1 MRFEEHLDQASAAL
15 RDGRWQD
22 ARVAF
27 EASLAQ
33 QETADA
39 LEGLAH
45 VHWWLCDA
53 RASVRYRERAWVLFR
68 QGGEAVRAGRVAVD
82 LSISYLVNLGND
94 AAARGW
100 LARAERVTRSIEP
113 NPLQGWLWLMAG
125 YMSGDP
131 DAGQALTAGALE
143 FAQRNGD
150 IDLELIAL
158 SDLGFG
164 LVVHGRVAEGIAML
178 DEAMAATLG
187 GEYERLDTVV
197 FATCNML
204 AACHLVGDVDR
215 ATKWCRVAD
224 DFMASYGCPFL
235 YARCRTHYGGVL
247 VANGQWKIAEEQ
259 LRAALDMSEDA
270 GPGPRVEALGCL
282 ADLRLRQGRLEE
294 AEALLALVDDQ
305 GDVALPAASVRLARG
320 EPAVAAGLLARRAR
334 LLGDRNIELAPTL
347 SLLVDA
353 HIADGNVDA
362 ATDVVSHLERV
373 AQEDGRP
380 TATALSVLARAH
392 VAVARQDRVVALRSL
407 EQSLEGF
414 SELDLPLETGRV
426 RLELA
431 RLVADENPELAIAEG
446 RGALAVF
453 ERLGASIDADMASS
467 LLRSL
472 GVAAGQRPRTLHEL
486 TRREQEVLSLV
497 GLGLSNPEIAE
508 RLFISRKT
516 ASHHVSNVLA
526 KLGMRNRAEAA
537 AYASR
542 NRPLN

>member
-1 MRFEEHLDQASAAL
+1 VDVDDLMDEARTKL
-15 RDGRWQD
+15 RQGRWD
-22 ARVAF
+22 EARVAF
-27 EASLAQ
+27 EASLEVR
-33 QETADA
+33 ETPEA
-39 LEGLAH
+39 LEGLAQ

-53 RASVRYRERAWVLFR
+53 PASVRYRERAWGLFR
-68 QGGEAVRAGRVAVD
+68 TSGDALSAGQAAVD
-82 LSISYLVNLGND
+82 LSVSYLVNLGND

-100 LARAERVTRSIEP
+100 LARAERVTRSLDP

-125 YMSGDP
+125 YMSGDA
-131 DAGQALTAGALE
+131 DAGHALTVRALE
-143 FAQRNGD
+143 FAQHNRD
-150 IDLELIAL
+150 VDLELVAL
-158 SDLGFG
+158 SDLGIA
-164 LVVHGRVAEGIAML
+164 LVVHGRVDEGIAML

-187 GEYERLDTVV
+187 GDYERLDTVV

-215 ATKWCRVAD
+215 ATKWCRVAE

-247 VANGQWKIAEEQ
+247 VATGQWNLAEEQ
-259 LRAALDMSEDA
+259 LRSALDMSEDA
-270 GPGPRVEALGCL
+270 GPGPRVEALGLL

-305 GDVALPAASVRLARG
+305 DVALPAAAIRLARG
-320 EPAVAAGLLARRAR
+320 EPAVAAGLLARRVR

-347 SLLVDA
+347 AMLVDA
-353 HIADGNVDA
+353 HLADGDLDA
-362 ATDVVSHLERV
+362 ASDVAAHLERV

-380 TATALSVLARAH
+380 TATAPSVLALAH
-392 VAVARQDRVVALRSL
+392 VAVARNDRLAALHALERSL
-407 EQSLEGF
+407 AEF
-414 SELDLPLETGRV
+414 ARLDLPLETGRV

-431 RLVADENPELAIAEG
+431 RLVSDEHPELAITEG
-446 RGALAVF
+446 RSALAVF
-453 ERLGASIDADMASS
+453 ERLGASTDADMASS

-486 TRREQEVLSLV
+486 TRREQEVLGLV

-537 AYASR
+537 AYATR
-542 NRPLN
+542 NRPPN

>member
-1 MRFEEHLDQASAAL
+1 VEVDDLIDEARANL
-15 RDGRWQD
+15 RQGRWES

-27 EASLAQ
+27 EASLELR
-33 QETADA
+33 ETPEA
-39 LEGLAH
+39 LEGLAQ

-53 RASVRYRERAWVLFR
+53 PASVRYRERAWVLFR
-68 QGGEAVRAGRVAVD
+68 TCGDAVSAGQAAVD

-100 LARAERVTRSIEP
+100 LARAERITRSIDP

-125 YMSGDP
+125 YMSADP
-131 DAGQALTAGALE
+131 DAGHALTVQALE
-143 FAQRNGD
+143 FAQRNGA

-158 SDLGFG
+158 SDLGIAF
-164 LVVHGRVAEGIAML
+164 VVHGRVDEGIAML

-187 GEYERLDTVV
+187 GDYQRLDTVV

-215 ATKWCRVAD
+215 ATKWCRVAE

-247 VANGQWKIAEEQ
+247 VANGQWKVAEEQ

-305 GDVALPAASVRLARG
+305 GDVALPAAAVRLARG

-347 SLLVDA
+347 ALLVDA
-353 HIADGNVDA
+353 HLADGDLDA
-362 ATDVVSHLERV
+362 ATDVASHLERV

-380 TATALSVLARAH
+380 TATALSVLAVAH
-392 VAVARQDRVVALRSL
+392 VAVARQDRLAALHALERSL
-407 EQSLEGF
+407 EEF
-414 SELDLPLETGRV
+414 ARLDLPLETGRV
-426 RLELA
+426 HLELA
-431 RLVADENPELAIAEG
+431 RLVSDERPELAITEG
-446 RGALAVF
+446 RSALAVF
-453 ERLGASIDADMASS
+453 ERLGASTDADMASS

-486 TRREQEVLSLV
+486 TRREQEVLGLV

-537 AYASR
+537 AYATR